1 MLTIYIISCVFLIV
15 NAFIQLVLKMFE
27 LDKELQDVGDEK
39 AITINP
45 DKIAVLD
52 SRINAI
58 ESEFLRIK
66 HLLQETEI

>member
-1 MLTIYIISCVFLIV
+1 MKQ
-15 NAFIQLVLKMFE
+15 NAYQLVLKMFE
-27 LDKELQDVGDEK
+27 LDKELQDIGDEK

-52 SRINAI
+52 SRINAV
-58 ESEFLRIK
+58 ESEFLKIK

>member
-1 MLTIYIISCVFLIV
+1 MKQ
-15 NAFIQLVLKMFE
+15 NAYELVLRMFE

>member
-1 MLTIYIISCVFLIV
+1 MKQ
-15 NAFIQLVLKMFE
+15 NAYQLVLRMFE
-27 LDKELQDVGDEK
+27 LDKMLQDIGDEK

-52 SRINAI
+52 SRINAV
-58 ESEFLRIK
+58 ESEFLKIK

>member
-1 MLTIYIISCVFLIV
+1 MKKNVY
-15 NAFIQLVLKMFE
+15 QLVLRMFE
-27 LDKELQDVGDEK
+27 LDKELQDIGDEK
-39 AITINP
+39 SITVNP

-58 ESEFLRIK
+58 ESEFLKIK

>member
-1 MLTIYIISCVFLIV
+1 MKQ
-15 NAFIQLVLKMFE
+15 NAYQLVLRMFE
-27 LDKELQDVGDEK
+27 LDKMLQDIGDEK

-58 ESEFLRIK
+58 ENEFLKIK

>member
-1 MLTIYIISCVFLIV
+1 MKKNVY
-15 NAFIQLVLKMFE
+15 QLVLRMFE
-27 LDKELQDVGDEK
+27 LDKELQDIGDEK
-39 AITINP
+39 AIAINP

-58 ESEFLRIK
+58 ESEFLKIK

>member
-1 MLTIYIISCVFLIV
+1 MKQ
-15 NAFIQLVLKMFE
+15 NAYQLVLRMFD
-27 LDKELQDVGDEK
+27 LDKELQDIGDEK

-52 SRINAI
+52 SRINAV
-58 ESEFLRIK
+58 ESEFLKIK

>member
-1 MLTIYIISCVFLIV
+1 MKQNAYQLT
-15 NAFIQLVLKMFE
+15 LKMFE
-27 LDKELQDVGDEK
+27 LDKELQDIGDEK

-52 SRINAI
+52 SRINAV